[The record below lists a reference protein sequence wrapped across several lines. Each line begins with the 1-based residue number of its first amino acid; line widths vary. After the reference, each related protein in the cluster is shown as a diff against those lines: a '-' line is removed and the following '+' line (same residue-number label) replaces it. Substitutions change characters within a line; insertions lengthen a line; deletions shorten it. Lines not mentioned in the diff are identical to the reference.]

1 MSYLPQGVAKI
12 EVNCM
17 ALVVR
22 PYCAMLLQIPESEV
36 KIYILNAKK
45 GCLLQLLPPYLVS
58 RCVCPSVRWLSAAP
72 SLSRRRHHVGL
83 GMGGLPVLLRHIVK
97 SIYSTLFKKRNQ
109 TILSCFF
116 N

>member
-1 MSYLPQGVAKI
+1 MTYLPPGLASI
-12 EVNCM
+12 EVNRM

-22 PYCAMLLQIPESEV
+22 PYCAILLKTPESEV

-58 RCVCPSVRWLSAAP
+58 RRVCPSVRWLSAAP

-83 GMGGLPVLLRHIVK
+83 GMRGLPVLLRHIVK
-97 SIYSTLFKKRNQ
+97 SFLPLCSRKKEPDHFE
-109 TILSCFF
+109 LLL
-116 N
+116 